1 MVSLSNVQKLVLQFA
16 AILGLGAC
24 AVQEEA
30 PEQAAEKTTEKAPEK
45 PGYMIVL
52 TEDVDPAGMRDYAR
66 AAVPLMLDYK
76 GLLLFAT
83 PEGQNEVLEG
93 GPFLPSVRVFK
104 FPSVEAARGY
114 YMSDEYQAAI
124 PLRAGNG
131 KVTVLISDA
140 FIPDPK
146 WTKSAG

>member
-1 MVSLSNVQKLVLQFA
+1 MRAFTKLRHIA
-16 AILGLGAC
+16 AAVALLFIASCGA
-24 AVQEEA
+24 ADDA
-30 PEQAAEKTTEKAPEK
+30 PSTPADK

-52 TEDVDPAGMRDYAR
+52 TQDIDRAGMRDYAR
-66 AAVPLMLDYK
+66 AAVPLMLEYG

-83 PEGQNEVLEG
+83 PEGGNEVLEG
-93 GPFLPSVRVFK
+93 GPFTPSVRVFR

-124 PLRAGNG
+124 LLREGNG

-140 FIPDPK
+140 FVPDPK
-146 WTKSAG
+146 WTKKAN